1 MENSLLSLIDAASS
15 VLVVLPNKPYFDQ
28 VAAGLSFYLSIIGR
42 KDVSIYSPSPMM
54 VGFSRLIGVDKIS
67 QELGKK
73 NLTIR
78 FTNYEA
84 SNIDKVGYD
93 IEGGEFKLT
102 VTPKIGFNSPQKEQI
117 ITDYSGTSA
126 DLVVLIGGATELH
139 FPVLTNPD
147 IAGAKVAHIGNRAL
161 ETKGEILSFA
171 KPAATASELV
181 ARLIKDSGLNMDSD
195 VATNL
200 VMGIED
206 GSSNFSGSEVTPDT
220 FEIFAYLL
228 RNGGQR
234 IPKVKLS
241 PANFPAGAIPTR
253 PYNQPVA
260 NENPAVQPVTPV
272 AQVETQVQK
281 PAGEA
286 GVETPDVN
294 PPDDWLQPKIFKGT
308 NVS

>member
-1 MENSLLSLIDAASS
+1 MENSLLSLVDAASS

-28 VAAGLSFYLSIIGR
+28 VAAGLSLYLSMIGR
-42 KDVSIYSPSPMM
+42 KDISIYCPSPMM
-54 VGFSRLIGVDKIS
+54 VGFSRLIGVDKVS

-73 NLTIR
+73 NLSIR

-93 IEGGEFKLT
+93 IENGEFKLT

-117 ITDYSGTSA
+117 VTDYSGTSA
-126 DLVVLIGGATELH
+126 DLVILIGGATESH

-171 KPAATASELV
+171 KPAATVSELV
-181 ARLIKDSGLNMDSD
+181 AKLIKESGLTMDPD
-195 VATNL
+195 VATDL
-200 VMGIED
+200 VMGVED
-206 GSSNFSGSEVTPDT
+206 GSNNFAGSEVTPET

-228 RNGGQR
+228 RSGGQR
-234 IPKVKLS
+234 VQKVKLS
-241 PANFPAGAIPTR
+241 PASFPAGAIPTR
-253 PYNQPVA
+253 PYNQPIA
-260 NENPAVQPVTPV
+260 NEISTVQPVTPIT
-272 AQVETQVQK
+272 QVETQAQK
-281 PAGEA
+281 PAGET
-286 GVETPDVN
+286 GIETPEVN